1 MPIQRTVGIRDLKS
15 VPIQEHNLSAVFA
28 DGSHR
33 HLCRTRQRSIVC
45 PEGIKSLDERP
56 RTDG

>member
-1 MPIQRTVGIRDLKS
+1 MTIQRTVGIRDRKS
-15 VPIQEHNLSAVFA
+15 VPIQEHDLSAVFA

-45 PEGIKSLDERP
+45 PVGIKRLDELP